1 VVTVAAFDPASCP
14 RVGARAAARAR
25 AATRV
30 LADIP
35 AQWRVELP
43 PLGGATLTVLGTDL
57 DPGGQDS
64 SAEPSVG
71 EACTLT
77 IARGRDVGRLAVSS
91 ALAARLVDAALGSRG
106 GLASART
113 LGPAERGVLVALL
126 APVLAP
132 LGWWLTLAPAPT
144 AATAGTSISVALRI
158 EGGFGVGALRLDLP
172 LVPSGSLRHWPA
184 RAGGLPVVARLEIAA
199 TELPAADAVGLAVG
213 DAVVFDGRPAARY
226 LASAGADEPWE
237 GQLAVGAHAA
247 PVQVQPNGELEL
259 VGEFEMTATPF
270 ERTVT
275 IQKEGAMDFSG
286 PTEKAGAVLAAAPI
300 EVVAELARIT
310 LRGDEV
316 LGLAPGVVL
325 TVAADRRH
333 AIALRVGGEIWA
345 EGELVDVEGEL
356 GVRVTRL
363 LRSDR

>member
-1 VVTVAAFDPASCP
+1 VVTIAAFDLASCP
-14 RVGARAAARAR
+14 RVGARAAANAR
-25 AATRV
+25 AAARV
-30 LADIP
+30 LADLP

-43 PLGGATLTVLGTDL
+43 PLGGVTLTVLGTDL
-57 DPGGQDS
+57 DPDGEDP
-64 SAEPSVG
+64 SAERSAG
-71 EACTLT
+71 GACTLNV
-77 IARGRDVGRLAVSS
+77 GRDVGRLVVSS
-91 ALAARLVDAALGSRG
+91 SLAARLVDAALGSRG

-113 LGPAERGVLVALL
+113 LGPAERGVLVVLLGPAL
-126 APVLAP
+126 APF
-132 LGWWLTLAPAPT
+132 GWWLTLAPAA
-144 AATAGTSISVALRI
+144 AATSAGAAISVTLRI

-172 LVPSGSLRHWPA
+172 RAPSAFLRHWPA
-184 RAGGLPVVARLEIAA
+184 RARGLPVVARIEIAA
-199 TELPAADAVGLAVG
+199 TELPAFEAAGLAVG

-226 LASAGADEPWE
+226 LAGAGSDEPWE
-237 GQLAVGAHAA
+237 GQLAVGGYAA
-247 PVQVQPNGELEL
+247 PVQVQANGELEL
-259 VGEFEMTATPF
+259 VGEFQMTERPV

-275 IQKEGAMDFSG
+275 IHQEGAMDFSG